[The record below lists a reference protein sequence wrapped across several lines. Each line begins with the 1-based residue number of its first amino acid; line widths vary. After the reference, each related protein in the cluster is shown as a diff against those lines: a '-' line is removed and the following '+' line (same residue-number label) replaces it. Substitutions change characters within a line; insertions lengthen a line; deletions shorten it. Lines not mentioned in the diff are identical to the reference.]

1 MLRRSI
7 WLTGPA
13 QSGKTYSLCLQLQDW
28 LALSAAQLCPPLPL
42 VLAANEEGQRQLGD
56 RLADIPQNRFTA
68 RVKTP
73 LAWIRDEVLLCW
85 PLILLQTPITE
96 PFPLLLNPETEQELA
111 LAFWQQ
117 QGESWPANL
126 TPAQQNRLLRDALD
140 LIQLA
145 AAAGLPLSEIGLRQK
160 SGYGE
165 SLSTWP
171 QQGLSFEQQEN
182 FLQGWRQW
190 CWQKGFLTYGLLL
203 DLFGQYL
210 LPQAEYQQ
218 SLLNRYQA
226 LFADDLEDY
235 PALMADLLKILQS
248 QLPLSV
254 FTFDDNSSVRWGLN
268 ADPHYC
274 RQVLY
279 PQVTEVVVLESPP
292 SLAKVLGP
300 VTLNHLHNP
309 QIYPPLPTSITSIQ
323 TLNRASLLRTMSEV
337 IIQEVQ
343 QGHIAP
349 QEIAIIAPG
358 LDEIARYTLLEI
370 LTKAGLP
377 INPLNEQ
384 RPLNS
389 SPLIRAFLTLL
400 ALLYPGLGGWVRQDD
415 VAEMLILLSCQP
427 PGEPFV
433 RLVPQIDPVRAGL
446 LATTCFHPDPN
457 SPRLLPFQAYSQWHR
472 FGDRSSRAYQ
482 KLYDWVLKT
491 QGELKPHTPP
501 REVLERAMDYF
512 LPPLTCLNEYQLADL
527 QAFVYALEHYEQVQ
541 TQLWPEQLPEAS
553 QRLAGFLKLLRQST
567 ITANPRLYQP
577 FRCPQPAITLATI
590 YQYRS
595 LRQRHRWHF
604 WLDAGDLLWEKGGA
618 SQLFAAPL
626 FQRLRPKGIWG
637 EDEERQ
643 QNQTRFEHLL
653 RDLLARVE
661 ERLILCHSEFSIRGT
676 EQLGPLLPWIEQ
688 VPERLK

>member
-1 MLRRSI
+1 
-7 WLTGPA
+7 
-13 QSGKTYSLCLQLQDW
+13 
-28 LALSAAQLCPPLPL
+28 
-42 VLAANEEGQRQLGD
+42 
-56 RLADIPQNRFTA
+56 
-68 RVKTP
+68 
-73 LAWIRDEVLLCW
+73 
-85 PLILLQTPITE
+85 LQTPISE

-117 QGESWPANL
+117 QEESWPANL
-126 TPAQQNRLLRDALD
+126 TAAQQNRLLRDALD

-145 AAAGLPLSEIGLRQK
+145 AAAGLPLREIGLRQK

-165 SLSTWP
+165 ALSTWP

-182 FLQGWRQW
+182 FLRGWRQW
-190 CWQKGFLTYGLLL
+190 CWQRGFLTYGLLL

-210 LPQAEYQQ
+210 LPQTQYQQ

-226 LFADDLEDY
+226 LFVDDLEDY
-235 PALMADLLKILQS
+235 PALMGDLFKILQS

-254 FTFDDNSSVRWGLN
+254 FTFDENSSVRWGLN

-279 PQVTEVVVLESPP
+279 PQVTEVVVLEPPP

-300 VTLNHLHNP
+300 VTLEQLHRP
-309 QIYPPLPTSITSIQ
+309 QLYPPLPAPIESIQ
-323 TLNRASLLRTMSEV
+323 TLNRASLLRTMSEF
-337 IIQEVQ
+337 IIQEVR

-370 LTKAGLP
+370 LTKAGVP

-427 PGEPFV
+427 LGQTV
-433 RLVPQIDPVRAGL
+433 SHLTPQIDPVRAGL
-446 LATTCFHPDPN
+446 FATTCFQPDPS
-457 SPRLLPFQAYSQWHR
+457 SPRLLPFQTYSQWHR
-472 FGDRSSRAYQ
+472 FGDRSSRAYRR
-482 KLYDWVLKT
+482 LYDWILKT
-491 QGELKPHTPP
+491 QGELQPHTSPWDT
-501 REVLERAMDYF
+501 LEGAIAYF
-512 LPPLTCLNEYQLADL
+512 LPPLNCLNEFQLADL
-527 QAFVYALEHYEQVQ
+527 QEFVYALEHYEQVQ
-541 TQLWPEQLPEAS
+541 AQLWPAQLPEAS
-553 QRLAGFLKLLRQST
+553 QILAGFLTLLRQST
-567 ITANPRLYQP
+567 ITANPRNHQP
-577 FRCPQPAITLATI
+577 FRPTQPAITLATI

-626 FQRLRPKGIWG
+626 FQRLRPVGPWG
-637 EDEERQ
+637 EEEQRQ
-643 QNQTRFEHLL
+643 QNQARFEHLL
-653 RDLLARVE
+653 GDLLGRVE

-688 VPERLK
+688 VPELSRDGIC